1 MNEKITVL
9 IADDNK
15 EFTMTL
21 SSYLENE
28 EEFQIIGIA
37 KDGNEAYELAV
48 QLKPDILLLDV
59 IMPHLDGLGV
69 LEKLYNT
76 QLEKMPLSIILSA
89 VGQDKITQKA
99 ISLGTQY
106 YIVKPFDLEELLARI
121 ETVLRRYNK
130 VSSVL
135 TAGKISV
142 DIKTRIVTLRGE
154 EVFLS
159 AKEFD
164 LLLYLI
170 RNKNIALWRERIYEE
185 VWKEPYYGGTRTV
198 DLHIG
203 RLRKKLDMGDAIEN
217 IYKVGYKF
225 LPEKLK

>member
-1 MNEKITVL
+1 MNRILVVDDESSITDMVRMFLSKNGYSCDTASDGGEAAEL
-9 IADDNK
+9 IEQKRYD
-15 EFTMTL
+15 L
-21 SSYLENE
+21 
-28 EEFQIIGIA
+28 
-37 KDGNEAYELAV
+37 V
-48 QLKPDILLLDV
+48 LLDIMLPV
-59 IMPHLDGLGV
+59 IDGYDLI
-69 LEKLYNT
+69 EYIKQYNT
-76 QLEKMPLSIILSA
+76 PVIFITAKASIENRVRGLR
-89 VGQDKITQKA
+89 
-99 ISLGTQY
+99 LGAED

-135 TAGKISV
+135 TAGQISV
-142 DIKTRIVTLRGE
+142 DINTRIVTLRGE

-159 AKEFD
+159 TKEFD

-198 DLHIG
+198 DIHIG
-203 RLRKKLDMGDAIEN
+203 RLRQKLDMGDAIEN

>member
-1 MNEKITVL
+1 MNRILVVDDESSITDMVRMFLSKNGYSCDTASDGGEAAEL
-9 IADDNK
+9 IEQKRYD
-15 EFTMTL
+15 L
-21 SSYLENE
+21 
-28 EEFQIIGIA
+28 
-37 KDGNEAYELAV
+37 V
-48 QLKPDILLLDV
+48 LLDIMLPV
-59 IMPHLDGLGV
+59 IDGYDLI
-69 LEKLYNT
+69 EYIKQYNT
-76 QLEKMPLSIILSA
+76 PVIF
-89 VGQDKITQKA
+89 ITAKA
-99 ISLGTQY
+99 SVENRVRGLRLGAED

-142 DIKTRIVTLRGE
+142 DIKTRIVTLHGE

>member
-1 MNEKITVL
+1 MNRILVVDDERSITDMVRMFLSKNGYSCDTAADGGEAAEL
-9 IADDNK
+9 IEQKRYD
-15 EFTMTL
+15 L
-21 SSYLENE
+21 
-28 EEFQIIGIA
+28 
-37 KDGNEAYELAV
+37 V
-48 QLKPDILLLDV
+48 LLDIMLPV
-59 IMPHLDGLGV
+59 IDGYDLI
-69 LEKLYNT
+69 EYIKQYNT
-76 QLEKMPLSIILSA
+76 PVIF
-89 VGQDKITQKA
+89 ITAKA
-99 ISLGTQY
+99 SVENRVRGLRLGAED

>member
-1 MNEKITVL
+1 MNRILVVDDESSITDMVRMFLSKNGYSCDTASDGGEAAEL
-9 IADDNK
+9 IEQKRYD
-15 EFTMTL
+15 L
-21 SSYLENE
+21 
-28 EEFQIIGIA
+28 
-37 KDGNEAYELAV
+37 V
-48 QLKPDILLLDV
+48 LLDIMIPV
-59 IMPHLDGLGV
+59 IDGYDLI
-69 LEKLYNT
+69 EYIKQYNT
-76 QLEKMPLSIILSA
+76 PVIF
-89 VGQDKITQKA
+89 ITAKA
-99 ISLGTQY
+99 SVENRVRGLRLGAED

-135 TAGKISV
+135 TAGQISV
-142 DIKTRIVTLRGE
+142 DINTRIVTLRGE

-198 DLHIG
+198 DIHIG
-203 RLRKKLDMGDAIEN
+203 RLRQKLDMGDAIEN

>member
-1 MNEKITVL
+1 MNRILVVDDESSITDMVRMFLSKNGYSCDTASDGGEAAEL
-9 IADDNK
+9 IEQKRYD
-15 EFTMTL
+15 L
-21 SSYLENE
+21 
-28 EEFQIIGIA
+28 
-37 KDGNEAYELAV
+37 V
-48 QLKPDILLLDV
+48 LLDIMLPV
-59 IMPHLDGLGV
+59 IDGYDLI
-69 LEKLYNT
+69 EYIKQYNT
-76 QLEKMPLSIILSA
+76 PVIF
-89 VGQDKITQKA
+89 ITAKA
-99 ISLGTQY
+99 SVENRVRGLRLGAED

-135 TAGKISV
+135 TAGQISV
-142 DIKTRIVTLRGE
+142 DINTRIVTLRGE

-198 DLHIG
+198 DIHIG
-203 RLRKKLDMGDAIEN
+203 RLRQKLDMGDAIEN

>member
-1 MNEKITVL
+1 MNRILVVDDESSITDMVRMFLSKNGYSCDTASDGGEAAEL
-9 IADDNK
+9 IEQKRYD
-15 EFTMTL
+15 L
-21 SSYLENE
+21 
-28 EEFQIIGIA
+28 
-37 KDGNEAYELAV
+37 V
-48 QLKPDILLLDV
+48 LLDIMLPV
-59 IMPHLDGLGV
+59 IDGYDLI
-69 LEKLYNT
+69 EYIKQYNT
-76 QLEKMPLSIILSA
+76 PVIF
-89 VGQDKITQKA
+89 ITAKA
-99 ISLGTQY
+99 SVENRVRGLRLGAED

-142 DIKTRIVTLRGE
+142 DINTRIVTLRGE

>member
-1 MNEKITVL
+1 MNRILIVDDESSITDMVRMFLSKNGYSCDTASDGGEAAEL
-9 IADDNK
+9 IEQKRYD
-15 EFTMTL
+15 L
-21 SSYLENE
+21 
-28 EEFQIIGIA
+28 
-37 KDGNEAYELAV
+37 V
-48 QLKPDILLLDV
+48 LLDIMLPV
-59 IMPHLDGLGV
+59 IDGYDLI
-69 LEKLYNT
+69 EYIKQYNT
-76 QLEKMPLSIILSA
+76 PVIF
-89 VGQDKITQKA
+89 ITAKA
-99 ISLGTQY
+99 SVENRVRGLRLGAED

-135 TAGKISV
+135 TAGQISV
-142 DIKTRIVTLRGE
+142 DINTRIVTLRGE

-198 DLHIG
+198 DIHIG
-203 RLRKKLDMGDAIEN
+203 RLRQKLDMGDAIEN

>member
-1 MNEKITVL
+1 MNRILVVDDERSITDMVRMFLSKNGYSCDTASDGGEAAEL
-9 IADDNK
+9 IEQKRYD
-15 EFTMTL
+15 L
-21 SSYLENE
+21 
-28 EEFQIIGIA
+28 
-37 KDGNEAYELAV
+37 V
-48 QLKPDILLLDV
+48 LLDIMLPV
-59 IMPHLDGLGV
+59 IDGYDLI
-69 LEKLYNT
+69 EYIKQYNT
-76 QLEKMPLSIILSA
+76 PVIF
-89 VGQDKITQKA
+89 ITAKA
-99 ISLGTQY
+99 SVENRVRGLRLGAED

>member
-1 MNEKITVL
+1 MNRILVVDDERSITDMVRMFLSKNGYSCDTASDGGEAAEL
-9 IADDNK
+9 IEQKRYD
-15 EFTMTL
+15 L
-21 SSYLENE
+21 
-28 EEFQIIGIA
+28 
-37 KDGNEAYELAV
+37 V
-48 QLKPDILLLDV
+48 LLDIMLPV
-59 IMPHLDGLGV
+59 IDGYDLI
-69 LEKLYNT
+69 EYIKQYNT
-76 QLEKMPLSIILSA
+76 PVIF
-89 VGQDKITQKA
+89 ITAKA
-99 ISLGTQY
+99 SVENRVRGLRLGAED

-142 DIKTRIVTLRGE
+142 DINTRIVTLHEE

>member
-1 MNEKITVL
+1 MNRILVVDDESSITDMVRMFLSKNGYSCDTASDGGEAAEL
-9 IADDNK
+9 IEQKRYD
-15 EFTMTL
+15 L
-21 SSYLENE
+21 
-28 EEFQIIGIA
+28 
-37 KDGNEAYELAV
+37 
-48 QLKPDILLLDV
+48 ILLDIMLPV
-59 IMPHLDGLGV
+59 IDGYDLI
-69 LEKLYNT
+69 EYIKQYNT
-76 QLEKMPLSIILSA
+76 PVIFITAKASVENRVRGLRLGAEDYII
-89 VGQDKITQKA
+89 
-99 ISLGTQY
+99 
-106 YIVKPFDLEELLARI
+106 KPFDLEELLARI

-142 DIKTRIVTLRGE
+142 DINTRIVTLRGE

-198 DLHIG
+198 DIHIG
-203 RLRKKLDMGDAIEN
+203 RLRQKLDMGDAIEN

>member
-1 MNEKITVL
+1 MNRILVVDDESSITDMVRMFLSKNGYSCDTASDGGEAAEL
-9 IADDNK
+9 IEQKRYD
-15 EFTMTL
+15 L
-21 SSYLENE
+21 
-28 EEFQIIGIA
+28 
-37 KDGNEAYELAV
+37 V
-48 QLKPDILLLDV
+48 LLDIMLPV
-59 IMPHLDGLGV
+59 IDGYDLI
-69 LEKLYNT
+69 EYIKQYNT
-76 QLEKMPLSIILSA
+76 PVIF
-89 VGQDKITQKA
+89 ITAKA
-99 ISLGTQY
+99 SVENRVRGLRLGAED

>member
-1 MNEKITVL
+1 MNRILVVDDESSITDMVRMFLSKNGYSCDTASDGGEAAEL
-9 IADDNK
+9 IEQKRYD
-15 EFTMTL
+15 L
-21 SSYLENE
+21 
-28 EEFQIIGIA
+28 
-37 KDGNEAYELAV
+37 V
-48 QLKPDILLLDV
+48 LLDIMLPV
-59 IMPHLDGLGV
+59 IDGYDLI
-69 LEKLYNT
+69 EYIKQYNT
-76 QLEKMPLSIILSA
+76 PVIF
-89 VGQDKITQKA
+89 ITAKA
-99 ISLGTQY
+99 SVENRVRGLRLGAED

-135 TAGKISV
+135 TAVKISV
-142 DIKTRIVTLRGE
+142 DINTRIVTLRGE

-198 DLHIG
+198 DIHIG
-203 RLRKKLDMGDAIEN
+203 RLRQKLDMGDAIEN

>member
-1 MNEKITVL
+1 MNRILVVDDESSITDMVRMFLSKNGYSCDTASDGGEAAEL
-9 IADDNK
+9 IEQKRYD
-15 EFTMTL
+15 L
-21 SSYLENE
+21 
-28 EEFQIIGIA
+28 
-37 KDGNEAYELAV
+37 V
-48 QLKPDILLLDV
+48 LLDIMLPV
-59 IMPHLDGLGV
+59 IDGYDLI
-69 LEKLYNT
+69 EYIKQYNT
-76 QLEKMPLSIILSA
+76 PVIFITAKASIENRVRGLR
-89 VGQDKITQKA
+89 
-99 ISLGTQY
+99 LGAED